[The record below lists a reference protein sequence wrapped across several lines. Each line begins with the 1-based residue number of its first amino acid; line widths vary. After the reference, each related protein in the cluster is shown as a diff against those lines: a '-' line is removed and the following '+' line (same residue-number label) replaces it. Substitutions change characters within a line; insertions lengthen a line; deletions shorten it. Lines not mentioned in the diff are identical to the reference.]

1 MCKKIHNDPS
11 VMNMDVRSHCT
22 SGVMHDQNNILMIV
36 GSSLHAVRKLA
47 SGDLKEHRAVAAI
60 ETAVGRRASPSNEIL
75 GHAGQQQADRHF
87 DFAGE
92 TDRDVTI
99 QLPRGPPNPVTLAE

>member
-1 MCKKIHNDPS
+1 MYKKTHDDPS
-11 VMNMDVRSHCT
+11 VMDIDLRSHCA
-22 SGVMHDQNNILMIV
+22 SGVMHDRNNILMIV
-36 GSSLHAVRKLA
+36 GTGLHAVKKLA
-47 SGDLKEHRAVAAI
+47 SGDRKGHRAAVAI

-92 TDRDVTI
+92 TDRDATI
-99 QLPRGPPNPVTLAE
+99 RLPRGPPNLITRAE